1 MDDLL
6 EMCINPLGLNVS
18 DSKADEKPNI
28 QDELD
33 NIFDDSFAEVLRQS
47 GIENFSVIPK
57 QPLEDRL
64 KSSKKVEDK
73 KLGYHKTPDGF
84 TYEEEER
91 KQVFL
96 VFFTEESA
104 KKLNLSKIMNINEFF
119 CSFFA
124 GRFCNELKRKCNLDF
139 CHSHVHER
147 WIMKFKKI
155 PRLIYTPT
163 VINQFCW
170 NKENAVVMFSSSL
183 TNMFYTSPFSDL
195 SPKEFNWESFENRE
209 MTKEEKKFYKK
220 NISTLFFNA
229 LKKSCRC
236 EYFYNGYPM
245 QYPKFSKK
253 IIDNSFELKEE
264 NEIFCCFDIEVHFKT
279 KSGDDNYGLISLY
292 YSFDLARKIKDNI
305 SGIKRR
311 KNKSFQNFSEKNV
324 EKKIPV
330 KVQLGTTTMSIDKI
344 KNIQQE
350 SAFILDNNVTDLVDV
365 FADGK
370 LVARGEPVIQRYRD
384 KNLSVRIT
392 EFH

>member
-1 MDDLL
+1 MN
-6 EMCINPLGLNVS
+6 ENFGMFFNPLGLNTS
-18 DSKADEKPNI
+18 ESKADEKPNV

-33 NIFDDSFAEVLRQS
+33 NIFDASFEEVLRQS
-47 GIENFSVIPK
+47 GIK
-57 QPLEDRL
+57 KPL
-64 KSSKKVEDK
+64 SPSPKKVVQEE
-73 KLGYHKTPDGF
+73 KLEYHETSDGF
-84 TYEEEER
+84 TYVEKER
-91 KQVFL
+91 KDLLL
-96 VFFTEESA
+96 VLFTEKSA
-104 KKLNLSKIMNINEFF
+104 KKLNLSKIMNVNDFF

-124 GRFCNELKRKCNLDF
+124 KQFCNELKKKCNLDF
-139 CHSHVHER
+139 CYSHVHDLC
-147 WIMKFKKI
+147 IMKFKKI
-155 PRLIYTPT
+155 PRLIYTPI

-170 NKENAVVMFSSSL
+170 NKENAVVMFSTSL

-279 KSGDDNYGLISLY
+279 KSGDDKYGLISLY

-330 KVQLGTTTMSIDKI
+330 HVQLGTTTMSIDEI
-344 KNIQQE
+344 KNIEQGMCFQ
-350 SAFILDNNVTDLVDV
+350 LDNKATDLVDV
-365 FADGK
+365 FANEK
-370 LVARGEPVIQRYRD
+370 LVARGEPVIQNYRD
-384 KNLSVRIT
+384 KNISVRIT
-392 EFH
+392 EIH